1 MPQGGTDGWAGCGR
15 ERGCSYTEG
24 ARALEGG
31 VAVTECSSPA
41 GFQGKSASP
50 VLEVRLDTR
59 AHVSRVRLLGSVQTR
74 SGCEA
79 EVGLCWHL
87 DGPGAWSLRLVTCQ
101 LGVCREGEAGRLWR
115 TGAGGAQCSGG
126 WPWAAGWVLD
136 LQLPGLWGSD
146 RVLLV
151 TWRRYTDV
159 GLSGNGVQA
168 WETSASTGMK
178 SVLPRW
184 PLRSRRVRVLGSP
197 SIPGAVGHELGET
210 WPPAWFSPT
219 HSPLCV
225 RGSLDSIGVA
235 GVRVLTKQ

>member
-15 ERGCSYTEG
+15 ERGCSYAEG

-101 LGVCREGEAGRLWR
+101 LGVCREGETVEDGGWWSPVLRWLAVGCRL
-115 TGAGGAQCSGG
+115 GAGPAVARSVGFGQGAFG
-126 WPWAAGWVLD
+126 
-136 LQLPGLWGSD
+136 
-146 RVLLV
+146 
-151 TWRRYTDV
+151 DV
-159 GLSGNGVQA
+159 
-168 WETSASTGMK
+168 E
-178 SVLPRW
+178 
-184 PLRSRRVRVLGSP
+184 
-197 SIPGAVGHELGET
+197 AVH
-210 WPPAWFSPT
+210 
-219 HSPLCV
+219 
-225 RGSLDSIGVA
+225 
-235 GVRVLTKQ
+235 